1 MSRMPPDYH
10 YTTAFGATLDI
21 EIGAAIRAG
30 MPIEKIMQEL
40 GDRWAECFQAVV
52 ARKRLQHSQEQYQ

>member
-1 MSRMPPDYH
+1 MSASTKYH

-30 MPIEKIMQEL
+30 MPMEKIAAEL
-40 GDRWAECFQAVV
+40 GHRWGELFDAIIA
-52 ARKRLQHSQEQYQ
+52 KRRFEESQKCAH